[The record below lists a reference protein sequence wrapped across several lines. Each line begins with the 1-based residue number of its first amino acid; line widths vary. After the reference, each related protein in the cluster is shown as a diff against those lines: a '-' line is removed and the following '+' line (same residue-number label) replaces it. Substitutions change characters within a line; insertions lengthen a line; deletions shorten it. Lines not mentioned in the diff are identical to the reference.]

1 MSSATAMAD
10 GRSAVPETGG
20 LCVLAGVGARFVW
33 DLEELTE
40 TDDRSDAHRLEFF
53 DVTDHFVFDGGL

>member
-1 MSSATAMAD
+1 MASLLSI
-10 GRSAVPETGG
+10 GTGG
-20 LCVLAGVGARFVW
+20 LRVLAGASDRFVR